1 MEVNNPYQNEHS
13 CRKIDPKKF
22 KSFTRTNNKF
32 GTGIHAVWGK
42 NPGRA
47 VQLQAIRFDKDK
59 FTVAQAKKWLKD
71 HKHTCILF
79 EKATGMT
86 NYYLINEF
94 ENKAEILINGYI
106 GRWDDNNAKDFVKE
120 FQRLEKSYKNIDIRI
135 LNSGGGSVFEGNAM
149 ISTIRQS
156 EATVNVYV
164 DGLAA
169 SMAAN
174 IAISGDRLEMAR
186 VAKIMFHKATGGVIG
201 NSDDL
206 RSAADLLEDIENT
219 MIEMLSEKTGE
230 SKEYFKDEFF
240 SGKDKFLN
248 AKEAEDL
255 GISDD
260 TYDKKEDNSDMLQTK
275 MFDIAANT
283 NNTNLNDNDMETI
296 KNLKMFNAFLGINE
310 NASEIDMFR
319 EVQKIAASNEDLT
332 KEAAEK
338 DKKIEQLE
346 KNNGI
351 LKDEIKGYKEQ
362 AETSRK
368 EKIELLLTG
377 AVEAGKITEDA
388 KEEYRNLAELDE
400 RGFEYVKKALE
411 KLNPYE
417 SVSKGIKQGNEKKFA
432 ERKDWTWEDYSKK
445 DPDALAEMK
454 EKDFDRYSELF
465 EAKYGNKPTK

>member
-1 MEVNNPYQNEHS
+1 MPYPNEHS

-32 GTGIHAVWGK
+32 GAGIHAVWGK
-42 NPGRA
+42 NPNRP
-47 VQLQAIRFDKDK
+47 VQLQAIRFDKEK

-71 HKHTCILF
+71 HGHTCILF

-86 NYYLINEF
+86 NYYIINEF
-94 ENKAEILINGYI
+94 ENKAEIIINGYI

-120 FQRLEKSYKNIDIRI
+120 FQKLEKSYKIIDIRI

-164 DGLAA
+164 DGLAG

-174 IAISGDRLEMAR
+174 IAVSGDRLEMSR

-206 RSAADLLEDIENT
+206 RSAADLLEDLENT

-255 GISDD
+255 KISDA
-260 TYDKKEDNSDMLQTK
+260 TYDKKDDNNSTMIQTK
-275 MFDIAANT
+275 MFDIAAKTGNT
-283 NNTNLNDNDMETI
+283 NTNLNDNDMETI
-296 KNLKMFNAFLGINE
+296 ENLKMFNAFLGINE
-310 NASEIDMFR
+310 NASEVDMFK
-319 EVQKIAASNEDLT
+319 EVQKIVASNERLT
-332 KEAAEK
+332 NQLTEK
-338 DKKIEQLE
+338 DEKITELE

-362 AETSRK
+362 ADISRK
-368 EKIELLLTG
+368 EKIDLLLNG
-377 AVEAGKITEDA
+377 AVESGKITEDA

-400 RGFEYVKKALE
+400 KGFEYVKKVFE
-411 KLNPYE
+411 KLQPYE
-417 SVSKGIKQGNEKKFA
+417 SVSKGINPVNEKKLA
-432 ERKDWTWEDYSKK
+432 ERKDWTWDDYHKK

-465 EAKYGNKPTK
+465 EGKFHRKP